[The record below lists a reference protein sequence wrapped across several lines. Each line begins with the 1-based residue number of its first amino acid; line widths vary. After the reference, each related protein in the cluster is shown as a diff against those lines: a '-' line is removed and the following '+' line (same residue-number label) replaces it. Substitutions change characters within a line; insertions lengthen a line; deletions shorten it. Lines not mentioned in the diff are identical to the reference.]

1 MSKAFAV
8 KHVRLLSKLAR
19 EERVL
24 GAYGPQ
30 NRSVLN
36 VREDLRTGAITQL
49 PLKKSID
56 SGDSSVKDYL
66 ALMKPRVMSL
76 VVFTA
81 FCGLLLA
88 PGNIHP
94 LIAISAILF
103 ITIGAGSAAAI
114 NMWYDRDIDSI
125 MRRTQKRPIVTGAIN
140 PDEALSF
147 GVITGVLSV
156 ILMALCVNITS
167 AILLSITILY
177 YVFIYTI
184 WLKRSSIQNVV
195 IGGAAGALPPMIGWA
210 AVNSEVSW
218 QSFTL
223 FAIIFMWTPPHS
235 WALALFR
242 VQDYRDCGVPMMP
255 VIKGY
260 QYTKKQIFLYS
271 ILMVFTTVLPYS
283 LGMSG
288 RVYLAIALTLGV
300 VFLYYTIKLFSDSDN
315 NHAKKLFWYSIFY
328 LFTIFLSL
336 LLF

>member
-1 MSKAFAV
+1 MSKVVAGRI
-8 KHVRLLSKLAR
+8 H
-19 EERVL
+19 
-24 GAYGPQ
+24 
-30 NRSVLN
+30 
-36 VREDLRTGAITQL
+36 
-49 PLKKSID
+49 ID
-56 SGDSSVKDYL
+56 SYDPSVKDYL

-81 FCGLLLA
+81 FCGLSLA

-114 NMWYDRDIDSI
+114 NMWYDRDIDAI
-125 MRRTQKRPIVTGAIN
+125 MKRTQKRPIITGAIN

-147 GVITGVLSV
+147 GIVTGVLSV

-210 AVNSEVSW
+210 AVSGEVSW

-255 VIKGY
+255 VIKGD

-271 ILMVFTTVLPYS
+271 VLMVITTLVPYL
-283 LGMSG
+283 LGMSSQI
-288 RVYLAIALTLGV
+288 YLALALILGAG
-300 VFLYYTIKLFSDSDN
+300 FIYYTIKLFVDAN
-315 NHAKKLFWYSIFY
+315 NKYAKKLFWYSIFY
-328 LFTIFLSL
+328 LFAIFLSL
-336 LLF
+336 LVF

>member
-1 MSKAFAV
+1 MSKVVAGRI
-8 KHVRLLSKLAR
+8 H
-19 EERVL
+19 
-24 GAYGPQ
+24 
-30 NRSVLN
+30 
-36 VREDLRTGAITQL
+36 
-49 PLKKSID
+49 ID
-56 SGDSSVKDYL
+56 SSDPSVKDYL

-114 NMWYDRDIDSI
+114 NMWYDRDIDAI
-125 MRRTQKRPIVTGAIN
+125 MKRTQKRPIITGAIN

-147 GVITGVLSV
+147 GIVTGVLSL

-177 YVFIYTI
+177 YIFIYTI

-210 AVNSEVSW
+210 AVSGEVSW

-255 VIKGY
+255 VIKGD

-271 ILMVFTTVLPYS
+271 ILMVITTLLPYL
-283 LGMSG
+283 LGMSSQI
-288 RVYLAIALTLGV
+288 YLALALILGAG
-300 VFLYYTIKLFSDSDN
+300 FIYYTIKLFVDAN
-315 NHAKKLFWYSIFY
+315 NKYAKKLFWYSIFY
-328 LFTIFLSL
+328 LFAIFLSL
-336 LLF
+336 LVF